1 MEYFKVDQNSW
12 LRYEK
17 TLFCV
22 MFQNMYTWCSLRNE
36 GDFFAFF
43 KMGVFLRSLKIY
55 FFGGSTFNLFLEFKF
70 QFQSLRFWIQNDPL
84 RVPKIDKSN
93 KSSSQQTRG
102 QMNYLRVEQNSWL
115 RYGLNGFC
123 CVLRYVSV
131 MYIQIEEVVFAFFK
145 NWRFLGRVYKFS
157 FWGIK
162 VLIDF

>member
-1 MEYFKVDQNSW
+1 MILWESQKLTKV
-12 LRYEK
+12 
-17 TLFCV
+17 T
-22 MFQNMYTWCSLRNE
+22 
-36 GDFFAFF
+36 
-43 KMGVFLRSLKIY
+43 
-55 FFGGSTFNLFLEFKF
+55 NLC
-70 QFQSLRFWIQNDPL
+70 PH
-84 RVPKIDKSN
+84 
-93 KSSSQQTRG
+93 QTRG

-162 VLIDF
+162 VLIDFQDFNLKAQDFEFKTFSSKPQKLTKAPTK